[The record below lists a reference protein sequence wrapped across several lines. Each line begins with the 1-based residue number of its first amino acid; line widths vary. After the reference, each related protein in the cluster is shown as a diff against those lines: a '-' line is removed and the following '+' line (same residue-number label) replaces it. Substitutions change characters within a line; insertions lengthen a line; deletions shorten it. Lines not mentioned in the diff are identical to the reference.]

1 MMHFPQVSLSRLF
14 SKILTLL
21 YTLLSFGRPSRKTS
35 IIPTYHGNLRK
46 KNLTGLSFEFKTG
59 LQVTNYRKFLFQS
72 GYLQTHIK
80 LTNSISKNKKLYIKD
95 LFKLCKLENFEASL
109 IPYFWVP
116 FHWNLWIIS
125 RHSLKY
131 QDCQCTTSFKNK
143 NFELALKKHLLQ
155 LLGHL
160 LFETFDRCQAYN
172 SSVCKKIQSKIL

>member
-1 MMHFPQVSLSRLF
+1 MLGDFPERLASFPLTTAIWGKETSLGSVLN
-14 SKILTLL
+14 SKQGSKSQI
-21 YTLLSFGRPSRKTS
+21 
-35 IIPTYHGNLRK
+35 
-46 KNLTGLSFEFKTG
+46 TGSTE
-59 LQVTNYRKFLFQS
+59 S
-72 GYLQTHIK
+72 YLQIIYNCYLQMHRK
-80 LTNSISKNKKLYIKD
+80 LNNTISKNKNLYLKD

-172 SSVCKKIQSKIL
+172 SSVCKKIKSKIL